1 MLETINKKK
10 GDFTVLMSVYVKENP
25 SFLDLSLESILKKQT
40 LPPNEFVLVCDGLLT
55 PELDAVVEK
64 YVTQYPNILKVFR
77 LPVNGGLGKAL
88 NYGLG
93 QCSYGLVARADSD
106 DVCAKD
112 RFQLQVNFLKN
123 NPDIAVVGGSIQE
136 FVDNPDVPLR
146 RKNNPSTP
154 DGAYNKAKI
163 SNPLNHM
170 TVMFRKDVVLSL
182 GSYRDVPYLEDY
194 DLWTRLMIAGYKVS
208 NINEILVY
216 ARVGNGMASRRSN
229 HKQIEGWRKISAN
242 MLSNGMINKWEY
254 YRNMLY
260 IKGFVYMPLNL
271 KEFIYNTLLRKK

>member
-1 MLETINKKK
+1 MTEETYKEKN
-10 GDFTVLMSVYVKENP
+10 GFTVLMSVYFKEKP

-40 LPPNEFVLVCDGLLT
+40 LPPNEFVLVCDGPLT
-55 PELDAVVEK
+55 SELDVVIEK
-64 YVTQYPNILKVFR
+64 YATQYPNILKVFR

-88 NYGLG
+88 NFGLE

-112 RFQLQVNFLKN
+112 RFQLQVEFLEK
-123 NPDIAVVGGSIQE
+123 NPDISVVGGSIQE
-136 FVDNPDVPLR
+136 FEENPEIPLR

-154 DGAYNKAKI
+154 DGAYKKAKK

-170 TVMFRKDVVLSL
+170 TVMFRKDVILSL

-208 NINEILVY
+208 NIDEILVY

-229 HKQIEGWRKISAN
+229 HKQIEGWRTISAN
-242 MLSNGMINKWEY
+242 MLSGGMINKWEY

-271 KEFIYNTLLRKK
+271 KEFVYNTLLRKK